1 MSNNWFNLNH
11 KVVDLSLYFSTVKC
25 SYYGRHTDDTDRVK
39 CPHYLSACMP
49 VTGEVGIV

>member
-25 SYYGRHTDDTDRVK
+25 SYYERHTDRVK
-39 CPHYLSACMP
+39 CPDYLSACTP
-49 VTGEVGIV
+49 VTAEVGIV